1 MSNNSDATSNQSDN
15 SAATQT
21 PTKPGPSKTN
31 RMPLW
36 RVLLHNDDVN
46 DITEVVQAVF
56 MLTPLEK
63 EEAVDRVLE
72 AGYKGVSLLLT
83 THRER
88 AELYVEQFASKSLTV
103 TADPETE

>member
-21 PTKPGPSKTN
+21 PAKPGPSKLN

-36 RVLLHNDDVN
+36 HVLLHNDDVN
-46 DITEVVQAVF
+46 EITEVVQAVF
-56 MLTPLEK
+56 MLTPLGK
-63 EEAVDRVLE
+63 EEAVDRALE
-72 AGYKGVSLLLT
+72 ADSKGVSLLLT

-103 TADPETE
+103 TAEPETE